1 MAARLLHDVSR
12 IDIFFP
18 ALGFGICPS
27 LRLYLAAVGGSNPIA
42 RPNRPL
48 VVDYF
53 GTGSH
58 DSVCPGDFAAV
69 RGAAFSKGISHH
81 PKTIQKKDF
90 RLRQVSA
97 KIIGEGP

>member
-1 MAARLLHDVSR
+1 MTARLLHDVSR

-69 RGAAFSKGISHH
+69 RGACVFKGHLPSSQNDAEEGL
-81 PKTIQKKDF
+81 PT
-90 RLRQVSA
+90 SA
-97 KIIGEGP
+97 GVC